1 MKVNNRILIGSIGLS
16 LMLGGCGN
24 MNQTN
29 ANEGNEQT
37 ETTNAENQQ
46 ANDRLVPV
54 QEYTGEG
61 YTLRNGEKTDKIA
74 HENKEEITKAV
85 EKFFLDEYKT
95 EVIVHNMVG
104 AVDGA
109 SVYVESVG
117 EPHFYTFA
125 IVPIDVSQK
134 KVHTDKVWSQEGQV
148 ENAIKTALF
157 AMVFDEEVAVLD
169 RYIEELIKNEPL
181 TGRTKEALERVSA
194 AGYATPYYYTNS
206 SGDEFNVLLEH
217 YFKNPNIS
225 REELKSIF
233 TPEMYSAN
241 RITFTIYLY
250 MNEENLKPDDKLFK
264 KIVSD
269 IEDMEGLA
277 KAAYSVLLNDNFID
291 KKSGV
296 GYKDNSL
303 KRATPNNI
311 IKE

>member
-1 MKVNNRILIGSIGLS
+1 MKLNNKILIGSIGLS

-74 HENKEEITKAV
+74 HENKEEIKKAV

-148 ENAIKTALF
+148 ENAIRTSLF
-157 AMVFDEEVAVLD
+157 AMVFDEEIGVLD
-169 RYIEELIKNEPL
+169 RYLEQLSESEPI
-181 TGRTKEALERVSA
+181 TGRTKDALERVSA
-194 AGYATPYYYTNS
+194 AGYATPFYFVNTA
-206 SGDEFNVLLEH
+206 GDEFDILLEQ
-217 YFKNPNIS
+217 YLDNPNIS
-225 REELKSIF
+225 KEELKSMFTPDMYAANKVIF
-233 TPEMYSAN
+233 TL
-241 RITFTIYLY
+241 YLY
-250 MNEENLKPDDKLFK
+250 MKEVDLEPDNQLFQ

-269 IEDMEGLA
+269 IEEMEGLA
-277 KAAYSVLLNDNFID
+277 KGSYSVLLNDNFID
-291 KKSGV
+291 KTSGV
-296 GYKDNSL
+296 GFKDNSL
-303 KRATPNNI
+303 ERGFPKNI